1 MIRIAICDD
10 EAPTRAYLTSLIR
23 AQDCPCEVVEY
34 ASAGDCLADHRGI
47 DLLFLDIELNA
58 TGPDGMALAR
68 QIREQSAVTQPVII
82 FVTGYERYVFDA
94 FDVGAFQ
101 YLLKPVDEEKF
112 AQVFARAVEQ
122 IEAGRVQP
130 QLSHA
135 LTLQSAGTSRTVPL
149 DSIYYIESS
158 NHKVVLRLK
167 DGEFSCYAKI
177 RDLEAEL
184 GDQFFRV
191 HKGYLVN
198 LAYVEGYSKTE
209 LTLTNGE
216 KLLISKYKYQ
226 DFVKAYLR
234 FVKRGLAYERD
245 RVSDIQSGIFRWG
258 GIDIRRPAH
267 RLFPAFRSPGQTA
280 ARAAP
285 CFFRLHSV

>member
-47 DLLFLDIELNA
+47 DLLFLDIELNT
-58 TGPDGMALAR
+58 TGPDDMALAR
-68 QIREQSAVTQPVII
+68 QIREGSSAAQPVII

-184 GDQFFRV
+184 GDQFCRV

-198 LAYVEGYSKTE
+198 LIYVEGYSKTE

-216 KLLISKYKYQ
+216 KLLISKYKYP

-234 FVKRGLAYERD
+234 FVKRGAGL
-245 RVSDIQSGIFRWG
+245 
-258 GIDIRRPAH
+258 
-267 RLFPAFRSPGQTA
+267 
-280 ARAAP
+280 
-285 CFFRLHSV
+285 

>member
-10 EAPTRAYLTSLIR
+10 EANTRAYLSALIW
-23 AQDCPCEVVEY
+23 AQSCPCEIVEY

-68 QIREQSAVTQPVII
+68 QIREGSSAAQPVII

-167 DGEFSCYAKI
+167 DGKFSCYAKI

-216 KLLISKYKYQ
+216 KLLISKYKYP

-234 FVKRGLAYERD
+234 FVKRGAGL
-245 RVSDIQSGIFRWG
+245 
-258 GIDIRRPAH
+258 
-267 RLFPAFRSPGQTA
+267 
-280 ARAAP
+280 
-285 CFFRLHSV
+285 

>member
-10 EAPTRAYLTSLIR
+10 EAPARACLASLIR
-23 AQDCPCEVVEY
+23 AQGRPCEVVEY
-34 ASAGDCLADHRGI
+34 ASAGDCLADRREI
-47 DLLFLDIELNA
+47 DLLFLDIALNA
-58 TGPDGMALAR
+58 AGPDGMALAR
-68 QIREQSAVTQPVII
+68 QIREGGPAARPVII

-112 AQVFARAVEQ
+112 AQVFARAAAQ
-122 IEAGRVQP
+122 LEAGRDTP
-130 QLSHA
+130 A
-135 LTLQSAGTSRTVPL
+135 RTLTLQSAGVSRTVPL

-209 LTLTNGE
+209 LTLTSGE

-234 FVKRGLAYERD
+234 FVKRGAGL
-245 RVSDIQSGIFRWG
+245 
-258 GIDIRRPAH
+258 
-267 RLFPAFRSPGQTA
+267 
-280 ARAAP
+280 
-285 CFFRLHSV
+285 

>member
-10 EAPTRAYLTSLIR
+10 EAPTRAYLASLIR

-58 TGPDGMALAR
+58 AGLDGMALAR
-68 QIREQSAVTQPVII
+68 QIREGNSAAQPVII

-184 GDQFFRV
+184 GDQFCRV

-209 LTLTNGE
+209 LMLTNGE
-216 KLLISKYKYQ
+216 KLLISKYKYP

-234 FVKRGLAYERD
+234 FVKRGAGL
-245 RVSDIQSGIFRWG
+245 
-258 GIDIRRPAH
+258 
-267 RLFPAFRSPGQTA
+267 
-280 ARAAP
+280 
-285 CFFRLHSV
+285 

>member
-58 TGPDGMALAR
+58 AGLDGMALAR
-68 QIREQSAVTQPVII
+68 QVREGNSAAQPVII

-112 AQVFARAVEQ
+112 AQVFTRAVAQ
-122 IEAGRVQP
+122 IGVKREKMSRT
-130 QLSHA
+130 
-135 LTLQSAGTSRTVPL
+135 LTLQSAGVSRTVPL

-158 NHKVVLRLK
+158 NHKVMLRLK

-184 GDQFFRV
+184 GDQFCRV

-216 KLLISKYKYQ
+216 KLLISKYKYP

-234 FVKRGLAYERD
+234 FVKRGAGL
-245 RVSDIQSGIFRWG
+245 
-258 GIDIRRPAH
+258 
-267 RLFPAFRSPGQTA
+267 
-280 ARAAP
+280 
-285 CFFRLHSV
+285 

>member
-10 EAPTRAYLTSLIR
+10 EAPTRAYLASLIR

-122 IEAGRVQP
+122 IKAGRVQP

-149 DSIYYIESS
+149 DNIYYIESS
-158 NHKVVLRLK
+158 NHKVVLCLK
-167 DGEFSCYAKI
+167 DGAFSCYAKI

-234 FVKRGLAYERD
+234 FVKRGAGL
-245 RVSDIQSGIFRWG
+245 
-258 GIDIRRPAH
+258 
-267 RLFPAFRSPGQTA
+267 
-280 ARAAP
+280 
-285 CFFRLHSV
+285 